1 MQQLLT
7 FKDLKKRVSLEAT
20 AVVVFAAPD
29 DAVIFLGL
37 GEMPHTLDSVSFM
50 NFSFGSHIVAFCS
63 SVNDEDVVLLFSLP

>member
-37 GEMPHTLDSVSFM
+37 GEMPHTLDVSFT
-50 NFSFGSHIVAFCS
+50 NFSFGSHIAAFCS
-63 SVNDEDVVLLFSLP
+63 SVNDEDVILLFSLP